1 MGDGNQ
7 SRALIYL
14 CSDPSSAEPSAT
26 GFAGPA
32 ATGPAAAAALP
43 PPAAGL
49 TYPRRA
55 FCLLC
60 LLGKHHWH
68 HDAIDEAQL
77 FAQEIHIIDQIRSL
91 RFPRYGSTYSCT
103 AGVRCWCRY
112 GRGSGACAR
121 PAWRPATAEAMSDSD
136 SDATA
141 ARIAT
146 LLSGDQRQRSA
157 AMDAIANVG
166 ATEDATATAA
176 ACVAPLVDHVL
187 CASSS
192 RVDALEAR
200 RAYLLLVDLVWL
212 DPTIVGAEVMGL
224 RGERWLRVW
233 SAPST
238 ALAAAVAKPPEKLTR
253 DDVMLA
259 ACGAL
264 TFAVTRAKGMTE
276 AATRASMDEM
286 EMFVLWMQNDIHGP
300 AKSSDEASHA
310 MYMKALDILRE
321 SVYSDPNSGGGG
333 GGGSSCARLSEIE
346 LAALLE
352 LMFRCGTQ
360 RPAVLAAAVSAKVFD
375 VMVATLQAY
384 PTAEWWVL
392 ARLSSHLQTT
402 RAELR

>member
-1 MGDGNQ
+1 M
-7 SRALIYL
+7 
-14 CSDPSSAEPSAT
+14 
-26 GFAGPA
+26 
-32 ATGPAAAAALP
+32 
-43 PPAAGL
+43 
-49 TYPRRA
+49 
-55 FCLLC
+55 
-60 LLGKHHWH
+60 
-68 HDAIDEAQL
+68 
-77 FAQEIHIIDQIRSL
+77 
-91 RFPRYGSTYSCT
+91 
-103 AGVRCWCRY
+103 
-112 GRGSGACAR
+112 SG
-121 PAWRPATAEAMSDSD
+121 SD

-166 ATEDATATAA
+166 ATEDAIATAA

-286 EMFVLWMQNDIHGP
+286 EMFVLWMQNDIHGL
-300 AKSSDEASHA
+300 AKSSDEASQA

-321 SVYSDPNSGGGG
+321 SVYSDPNSGGGN
-333 GGGSSCARLSEIE
+333 GGGSSSCACLSEIE

-392 ARLSSHLQTT
+392 RVLRLSSHLQTT

>member
-1 MGDGNQ
+1 
-7 SRALIYL
+7 
-14 CSDPSSAEPSAT
+14 
-26 GFAGPA
+26 
-32 ATGPAAAAALP
+32 
-43 PPAAGL
+43 
-49 TYPRRA
+49 
-55 FCLLC
+55 
-60 LLGKHHWH
+60 
-68 HDAIDEAQL
+68 
-77 FAQEIHIIDQIRSL
+77 
-91 RFPRYGSTYSCT
+91 
-103 AGVRCWCRY
+103 
-112 GRGSGACAR
+112 
-121 PAWRPATAEAMSDSD
+121 MSDSD

-157 AMDAIANVG
+157 AYEEMDAINNVG
-166 ATEDATATAA
+166 AIATAA

-286 EMFVLWMQNDIHGP
+286 EMFVLWMQNDIHGL
-300 AKSSDEASHA
+300 AKSSDEAS
-310 MYMKALDILRE
+310 R
-321 SVYSDPNSGGGG
+321 
-333 GGGSSCARLSEIE
+333 
-346 LAALLE
+346 
-352 LMFRCGTQ
+352 
-360 RPAVLAAAVSAKVFD
+360 D
-375 VMVATLQAY
+375 VHEGA
-384 PTAEWWVL
+384 
-392 ARLSSHLQTT
+392 
-402 RAELR
+402 